1 MTPTTR
7 HRAVIADLEGLITV
21 EFVLLSRHPTTLT
34 CTTEMYGPL
43 SLTFKVPL
51 ISRIYLPLTIK

>member
-1 MTPTTR
+1 
-7 HRAVIADLEGLITV
+7 
-21 EFVLLSRHPTTLT
+21 
-34 CTTEMYGPL
+34 MYGPL